1 MTEQQIV
8 APRLRVFGRFL
19 ATGSSRGAIRPLID
33 SNGNAAVIDPRKSLA
48 RRPQSRENGDRIL
61 GPMRDLNR
69 GFRSML
75 QPARVALLFVL
86 LGATA
91 PVCVKA
97 EPFVV
102 TIPGQ
107 GWAITTDVP
116 PLANFAGQSKA
127 DNFQFRATSGEG
139 GFNVSIFVEQPQGHE
154 KTHEAVFNHY
164 WPMAKQNPLIDTSSI
179 KVTKTG
185 KFVKVA
191 YRFDLG
197 QADKDAK
204 NRQVNYYFFFKDRW
218 IDVHIS
224 KMPLVPSD
232 DKVFDAFENAL
243 TYDSTKSV
251 ANRKTP

>member
-1 MTEQQIV
+1 
-8 APRLRVFGRFL
+8 
-19 ATGSSRGAIRPLID
+19 
-33 SNGNAAVIDPRKSLA
+33 
-48 RRPQSRENGDRIL
+48 
-61 GPMRDLNR
+61 
-69 GFRSML
+69 ML
-75 QPARVALLFVL
+75 QPTRIAVLVL
-86 LGATA
+86 LLANSA
-91 PVCVKA
+91 PLTVRA

-107 GWAITTDVP
+107 GWEIAMETP
-116 PLANFAGQSKA
+116 PLANFAGQAKPKG
-127 DNFQFRATSGEG
+127 FQFRATSGED

-164 WPMAKQNPLIDTSSI
+164 WPMAKQNPLIDASSI
-179 KVTKTG
+179 KVTKTA

-224 KMPLVPSD
+224 KMPLAESD
-232 DKVFDAFENAL
+232 DKVFDAFERAL
-243 TYDSTKSV
+243 AYDSTKSV